1 VSVVVG
7 GLSVSP
13 AQQKKKNGYIYMCLF
28 IDKLMLIEP
37 VAIIITV
44 VLTIIIIRLK
54 YTSTPMNSAKNM
66 IRKYAVIAWEEF
78 FPIVEI

>member
-1 VSVVVG
+1 M
-7 GLSVSP
+7 SP
-13 AQQKKKNGYIYMCLF
+13 AQQQQQKKKNGYMCLF

-44 VLTIIIIRLK
+44 VLTITIIIRLK

-66 IRKYAVIAWEEF
+66 VRKYAVIAWEEF